1 MNWLR
6 RGRARRL
13 AASALIRIVR
23 LATSPSATIALARM
37 LGMEGSREQ
46 EAIPAADRRSIL
58 VVRSD
63 GIGDV
68 ILTGPFLRELRRATP
83 QARITLVVAP
93 RSLNVVETCP
103 YVDRVLTVGIPPPR
117 TSVERWWRPLSRRAA
132 AISVARRNLRR
143 ERYELALVPRW
154 GEDSHE
160 ASVLAYLSGAR
171 ERAGYSEHVSPQREK
186 RNRGYDRFFTMLVC
200 DQSVKHEVERNLDF
214 LSVLDVEA
222 MDLALEAWLSTE
234 DEKFADQVLASGS
247 TAVRVAIGPGA
258 GSPMREWPIDRFLE
272 VGRWVIDRGGSL
284 VVVGGAGE
292 EPLGDRIRVS
302 LGSRVL
308 DLTNKATLRE
318 TIAILKRCSMFC
330 GNDAG
335 TLHLA
340 AAAGIP
346 VVEVSCHPR
355 GGDDLHANSPKRFAP
370 WGVPH
375 RILQPEHAALGCGVG
390 CRASIPHCILNVPVS
405 SVIQAMNSLIDER
418 SIRWTNASTHCGQ
431 DSAEV

>member
-1 MNWLR
+1 MNSLL
-6 RGRARRL
+6 RGRPRRL
-13 AASALIRIVR
+13 AASALVGIVR
-23 LATSPSATIALARM
+23 LATSPFTTIALGRI
-37 LGMEGSREQ
+37 LGTGDSREQ
-46 EAIPAADRRSIL
+46 ETIPAADRRSIL

-68 ILTGPFLRELRRATP
+68 IMTGPFLRELRRAAP

-93 RSLNVVETCP
+93 RSLNYVETCP
-103 YVDRVLTVGIPPPR
+103 YVDRVLTVQIPPPR
-117 TSVERWWRPLSRRAA
+117 NSAETWWRPLSRRVA
-132 AISVARRNLRR
+132 AISVARRHLRR

-154 GEDSHE
+154 GEDNHE
-160 ASVLAYLSGAR
+160 ASVLAYLSGAP
-171 ERAGYSEHVSPQREK
+171 ERAAYSEHVSPQREK
-186 RNRGYDRFFTMLVC
+186 RNRGYDRFFTMVVR
-200 DQSVKHEVERNLDF
+200 DRSVKHEVERNLDF
-214 LSVLDVEA
+214 LSILDAEA
-222 MDLALEAWLSTE
+222 LDLSLEAWLSTD
-234 DEKFADQVLASGS
+234 DENFADQVLASAG
-247 TAVRVAIGPGA
+247 TPMRVAIGPGA
-258 GSPMREWPIDRFLE
+258 GSAMREWPIERFVE
-272 VGRWVIDRGGSL
+272 VGRWLIDRGGSL

-292 EPLGDRIRVS
+292 VLLGDRIRRS

-318 TIAILKRCSMFC
+318 TIATLKQCSMFC

-375 RILQPEHAALGCGVG
+375 RILQPEHPALGCSVG
-390 CRASIPHCILNVPVS
+390 CRASAPHCILNVPVS
-405 SVIQAMNSLIDER
+405 SVIRAMNSLIDER
-418 SIRWTNASTHCGQ
+418 SIRWTNASTHSEQ
-431 DSAEV
+431 DSSEV